1 MKKRTVVASAGALA
15 VLVVAVALG
24 LRPGN
29 DPVAAPQPV
38 KSVAATNE
46 PAVARL
52 GNQYVASD
60 ELKALLATLAPESR
74 EQLRG
79 NRATLESWIR
89 SRLAEKAVLEQAD
102 AQGWR
107 QRPEVEQQTRVA
119 TEQIVFRNYLQS
131 VSQVPADYPNAT
143 ELQQAYEAGKS
154 EWMTPALYRISQIF
168 LAVNEPQ
175 NLEAV
180 RKQAVE
186 VGRKAQA
193 APAEFATLAGQYS
206 QDRASAERGGDAGL
220 QPLQQLVPEVRGAVS
235 RLKVGGVSDPVQSPA
250 GFHVI
255 KLTEL
260 QPART
265 ATLDEL
271 RERLTQA
278 LRAQRQEQIA
288 KAYLDGMLNTATLS
302 IDGAELN
309 KVLEEK
315 RYQAASTGWK

>member
-1 MKKRTVVASAGALA
+1 MVVGAGAVAL
-15 VLVVAVALG
+15 LVVAVALVV
-24 LRPGN
+24 RPGS
-29 DPVAAPQPV
+29 DPVAAQQPAPV
-38 KSVAATNE
+38 VSVNAG

-52 GNQYVASD
+52 GNLQISPD
-60 ELKALLATLAPESR
+60 ELQALLATLPETTR

-79 NRATLESWIR
+79 NRMALESWIR

-107 QRPEVEQQTRVA
+107 QRPDIERQTRA
-119 TEQIVFRNYLQS
+119 AAEQIVFRDYLQS
-131 VSQVPADYPNAT
+131 VSQVPADYPSPA
-143 ELQQAYEAGKS
+143 ELQQAYEAGKAG
-154 EWMTPALYRISQIF
+154 WVTPPMYRVSQIF
-168 LAVNEPQ
+168 LGVSDPQ
-175 NLEAV
+175 NLDAV
-180 RKQAVE
+180 RKQAAE
-186 VGRKAQA
+186 LSKKAQA
-193 APAEFATLAGQYS
+193 APTEFAALASQYS
-206 QDRASAERGGDAGL
+206 QDRASAERGGDTGL
-220 QPLQQLVPEVRGAVS
+220 QPLQQLVPEVRGVVA
-235 RLKVGGVSDPVQSPA
+235 RLKVGVVSEPVQSAA

-255 KLTEL
+255 KLTEQ

-288 KAYLDGMLNTATLS
+288 KAYLEGMLNTATLS

-315 RYQAASTGWK
+315 L

>member
-15 VLVVAVALG
+15 VLVVAVVSG

-38 KSVAATNE
+38 KSLAVTNE

-52 GNQYVASD
+52 GNQQVASE
-60 ELKALLATLAPESR
+60 ELKALLASLPAETR
-74 EQLRG
+74 DQLRG

-107 QRPEVEQQTRVA
+107 QRPDVEQQTRAA

-131 VSQVPADYPNAT
+131 VSQVPTDYPSAA
-143 ELQQAYEAGKS
+143 ELQQAYDSGKS
-154 EWMTPALYRISQIF
+154 EWVTPALYRVSQIF
-168 LAVNEPQ
+168 LGASDPQ
-175 NLEAV
+175 TLESV
-180 RKQAVE
+180 RKQAQE
-186 VGRKAQA
+186 LSRKAQA
-193 APAEFATLAGQYS
+193 TPAEFAALAGQYS
-206 QDRASAERGGDAGL
+206 QDRASAERGGDTGL
-220 QPLQQLVPEVRGAVS
+220 QPLAQLVPEVRGAVS
-235 RLKVGGVSDPVQSPA
+235 RLKVGAVSEPVQSSA

-260 QPART
+260 QPARV

-288 KAYLDGMLNTATLS
+288 KAYLEGMLNTATLS

-309 KVLEEK
+309 KILEAK
-315 RYQAASTGWK
+315 PQ

>member
-1 MKKRTVVASAGALA
+1 MKKRTVIASAGALA
-15 VLVVAVALG
+15 VVVAVGLG

-29 DPVAAPQPV
+29 DPVAAQQPAP
-38 KSVAATNE
+38 SVLKTSE
-46 PAVARL
+46 PAIARL
-52 GNQYVASD
+52 GNQQVAPD
-60 ELKALLATLAPESR
+60 ELKALLATLSPESR
-74 EQLRG
+74 EQLRA
-79 NRATLESWIR
+79 NRGALESWIR

-107 QRPEVEQQTRVA
+107 QRPEVEQQTRAA
-119 TEQIVFRNYLQS
+119 TEQIVFRDYLQS
-131 VSQVPADYPNAT
+131 VSQVPPDYPDAA

-154 EWMTPALYRISQIF
+154 GWMTPPMYRVSQIF
-168 LAVNEPQ
+168 LAAADPQ
-175 NLEAV
+175 TLETV

-186 VGRKAQA
+186 LSKKAQA
-193 APAEFATLAGQYS
+193 TPAEFAALASQYS
-206 QDRASAERGGDAGL
+206 QDRASAERGGDTGM
-220 QPLQQLVPEVRGAVS
+220 QPLQQLVPEVRGVVA
-235 RLKVGGVSDPVQSPA
+235 RLKVGGVSEPVQSAA

-255 KLTEL
+255 KLTES
-260 QPART
+260 QPARL

-302 IDGAELN
+302 IDGAVLN

-315 RYQAASTGWK
+315 L